1 MGTNGHK
8 SGWNAG
14 ADFQLRQQKAPPSGA
29 FGVGGTGLEPVTPSL
44 SIRGRRSRQFGG
56 VRSGRMVER
65 NPSRKRTLERTR
77 ANVERCHRC
86 HAIRMFRRQ
95 EARPPETTPSNGEG
109 IRAELRLAAVS
120 GTLGRSANE
129 RGRAWALRNE
139 AGSHCRRTA
148 SLGSIC
154 TLAIWLYDYRVWV
167 VTGYREP
174 YSFHGH
180 RWFRYV
186 ETGRFLDQAWWSP
199 YAALA
204 CFVTGSLLAAAI
216 SPYRPRIPARLFLS
230 VLRSSRSPSPRQLFG
245 SGDRSRNE
253 T

>member
-1 MGTNGHK
+1 MIRGNRNRLRSAMG
-8 SGWNAG
+8 S
-14 ADFQLRQQKAPPSGA
+14 
-29 FGVGGTGLEPVTPSL
+29 TGLEPVTPSL

-120 GTLGRSANE
+120 GTPGDQRTSSAEHGLLGMK
-129 RGRAWALRNE
+129 RA
-139 AGSHCRRTA
+139 SHCRRTA

-180 RWFRYV
+180 CWFRYV
-186 ETGRFLDQAWWSP
+186 ETGRFLDQAWRSP

-204 CFVTGSLLAAAI
+204 CFVTASLLAAAI
-216 SPYRPRIPARLFLS
+216 SPYRPRIPARLFLL

-245 SGDRSRNE
+245 SGG
-253 T
+253 

>member
-77 ANVERCHRC
+77 ANVERCHCC

-129 RGRAWALRNE
+129 LGRVWALRNE

-167 VTGYREP
+167 VPATASHTP
-174 YSFHGH
+174 STAT
-180 RWFRYV
+180 V
-186 ETGRFLDQAWWSP
+186 
-199 YAALA
+199 
-204 CFVTGSLLAAAI
+204 GSAT
-216 SPYRPRIPARLFLS
+216 SKPAG
-230 VLRSSRSPSPRQLFG
+230 SSIRRGGVPTLPLPAS
-245 SGDRSRNE
+245 
-253 T
+253 